1 MFEEIMS
8 NLTKVIDFMLF
19 IFYIG
24 CVYMMIIGS
33 TFIAILCM
41 FIIFVLISV
50 DFYIKNNK

>member
-8 NLTKVIDFMLF
+8 NLNKVINFMLF
-19 IFYIG
+19 IFYMG

-41 FIIFVLISV
+41 FIIFVLISL

>member
-8 NLTKVIDFMLF
+8 NLNKVINFMLF

-41 FIIFVLISV
+41 FIIFVLISL

>member
-41 FIIFVLISV
+41 FIIFVLISL

>member
-1 MFEEIMS
+1 MCEEIMS

-19 IFYIG
+19 IFYVGSI
-24 CVYMMIIGS
+24 YMMIVGN
-33 TFIAILCM
+33 TFIATLCM

>member
-1 MFEEIMS
+1 MCEEIMS

-24 CVYMMIIGS
+24 CVYMMIIGN
-33 TFIAILCM
+33 TFIAILFM